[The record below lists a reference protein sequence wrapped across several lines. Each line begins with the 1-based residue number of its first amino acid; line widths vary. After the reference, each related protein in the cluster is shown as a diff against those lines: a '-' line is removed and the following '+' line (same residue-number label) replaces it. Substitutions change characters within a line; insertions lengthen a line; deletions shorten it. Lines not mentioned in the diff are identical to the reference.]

1 MFTTKGLF
9 AQVPCPN
16 REKCLIPRCMFSHQD
31 RGKQPLTDA
40 TAISKASRTI
50 DADEG
55 EQNGQRKRQ
64 KVGAPEES
72 SLPKTG
78 APSASIQKPTTTQK
92 PEVVKVPS
100 ASTAKRPSALQR
112 DISPPPLRRK
122 VQNGTSALAKP
133 LSADN
138 ITSVKSAASPAT
150 PQARK
155 PAPVKTPLKSEPLN
169 PRARRTAPAVHN
181 VRLRLLQAL
190 HDQYK
195 RLNTEL
201 AKDAND
207 AEEELVLSE
216 QGLITRALNAEE
228 SACEQAS
235 IYSNVIK
242 NKIMTYKR
250 MTVSQWKEE
259 RAKEVAKEKAAEASV
274 LSDTPTAKPAEPP
287 KPIETGLS
295 TEQEISIL
303 PRLYT
308 PIDDLAKHGYV
319 TTIPTPQEIEIAKN
333 GIEASKGWEV
343 CDRCKSRFQVFPG
356 RREEDGALASGGQCT
371 YHYGKPYWK
380 DRSTL
385 DPKAK
390 REKKWRCCEQNLGD
404 SPGCTTAEHHVFK
417 VTEVKRL
424 AAVLNFEKTPENN
437 DARLDRPICIDG
449 EMGYTV
455 HGLELI
461 RLTATTWPQGD
472 ELLDILIRPVGEI
485 LDLNSRYSGIWPKD
499 ITSAT
504 PHLSTSTVPPP
515 APPTSPQTPHIVPS
529 PSHARALLFSLITPR
544 TPIIGHGL
552 ENDLN
557 ATRFIHPTIID
568 TALLFP
574 HKAGLPYRNG
584 LKMLV
589 YTHLGRHIQVVR
601 EGRVTGHD
609 SREDANAAGWLVR
622 WEVGRLWERLRREGW
637 VVKGE
642 KVVGPRGE
650 EVWAGRGGGKEV
662 VVVGSK
668 RGREEMEEGS

>member
-1 MFTTKGLF
+1 MFTAKGLF
-9 AQVPCPN
+9 AQIPCPN
-16 REKCLIPRCMFSHQD
+16 REKCLIPRCMFSHDD
-31 RGKQPLTDA
+31 RSKQLIADA
-40 TAISKASRTI
+40 TATSNVSRMI
-50 DADEG
+50 DTDDG

-64 KVGAPEES
+64 KIGGQEES
-72 SLPKTG
+72 PLPKTG
-78 APSASIQKPTTTQK
+78 APSTSIQKPTTTQK

-100 ASTAKRPSALQR
+100 ASIAKRPSALQR

-122 VQNGTSALAKP
+122 SQNGTSAVAKP
-133 LSADN
+133 SG
-138 ITSVKSAASPAT
+138 AAPAT
-150 PQARK
+150 PQAKK

-181 VRLRLLQAL
+181 VRLKLLQAL
-190 HDQYK
+190 YDQYK

-216 QGLITRALNAEE
+216 QGVITRALNAEE

-250 MTVSQWKEE
+250 MTVAQWKEE
-259 RAKEVAKEKAAEASV
+259 RAKEVAKEKAVEAAAI
-274 LSDTPTAKPAEPP
+274 SDTPTAKPTEPP

-319 TTIPTPQEIEIAKN
+319 TTIPTPQEIETAKN

-371 YHYGKPYWK
+371 YHFGKPYWK

-437 DARLDRPICIDG
+437 DASLDRPVCIDG

-461 RLTATTWPQGD
+461 RLTATTWPRGE
-472 ELLDILIRPVGEI
+472 ELLDVLVRPVGEI

-504 PHLSTSTVPPP
+504 PHLSTTVPP
-515 APPTSPQTPHIVPS
+515 PPTSPQNIYIVPS
-529 PSHARALLFSLITPR
+529 PTHARALLFSLITPR

-589 YTHLGRHIQVVR
+589 HTHLGRHIQVVK
-601 EGRVTGHD
+601 EGTVTGHD

-622 WEVGRLWERLRREGW
+622 WEVGRVWERLRREGW
-637 VVKGE
+637 VVRGGG
-642 KVVGPRGE
+642 VVGPRGE
-650 EVWAGRGGGKEV
+650 MIVDKMAGGEKEV
-662 VVVGSK
+662 VVGVGSK